1 MTFEEITDLAQKVL
15 DGKSDSYVSAAY
27 ILARVVLRDLKLA
40 EAIKRD
46 HDLMFENLT
55 ATQTRCTELLEENRK
70 LRSLLPATFSIIV

>member
-1 MTFEEITDLAQKVL
+1 MTFEEIADLAQKVL
-15 DGKSDSYVSAAY
+15 DGKSNSYVQDAY

-46 HDLMFENLT
+46 HDAMFENLSS
-55 ATQTRCTELLEENRK
+55 TQTRCTELLEENRK